1 MHTHVQ
7 IQTQVVIYYFF
18 SVPFRVHSISRRQHG
33 PCSVFGSTHTILGP
47 LLLRLELHIKFWTRS
62 HSNNMVPHGHVY
74 IKFGDIEV
82 SIFSDVVRLGVL
94 ETLLSRHN
102 IFKVLDL
109 ISVLKFR
116 VLVSASVAE
125 CLPHL
130 LRRRLFPLSV

>member
-1 MHTHVQ
+1 MHTHIQ
-7 IQTQVVIYYFF
+7 KQTQLFIIIFC
-18 SVPFRVHSISRRQHG
+18 PIQVHSVLEGSMV
-33 PCSVFGSTHTILGP
+33 PSFFGSTHTILGP
-47 LLLRLELHIKFWTRS
+47 LLLRLGLHIKFWTRS
-62 HSNNMVPHGHVY
+62 HSNNMVPQGQVCT
-74 IKFGDIEV
+74 KFGDIV
-82 SIFSDVVRLGVL
+82 VGLASIFSDVVRLGVL

>member
-1 MHTHVQ
+1 
-7 IQTQVVIYYFF
+7 
-18 SVPFRVHSISRRQHG
+18 
-33 PCSVFGSTHTILGP
+33 
-47 LLLRLELHIKFWTRS
+47 
-62 HSNNMVPHGHVY
+62 MVPHGHVY